1 MTIGYYVA
9 VVGAEVPL
17 GSGDRDCGAMRA
29 TAAKGVT

>member
-9 VVGAEVPL
+9 VVPL